1 MFANRGGSNMN
12 RLSKRHNLELN
23 YVFDHGTLLQIDK
36 SHEVINRWSIS
47 SVPPEVVI
55 DALATLHDDDALPD
69 YLLTHSERL
78 SFLVDL
84 LTCGTALQL
93 RRTQHFK
100 QRIARRVSY
109 RAQSYLI
116 DALSNSMDLYE
127 EDQFVEWLT
136 KHSDMS
142 PDAIAKIYQSYWLLD
157 PLERDGYN
165 DGEWLRWLEQTID
178 LR

>member
-1 MFANRGGSNMN
+1 MT

-23 YVFDHGTLLQIDK
+23 YVFDHGTLLQIGK
-36 SHEVINRWSIS
+36 SHEVITRWSIS
-47 SVPPEVVI
+47 SAPPEVVI
-55 DALATLHDDDALPD
+55 DAIATLSDDDAVPD

-93 RRTQHFK
+93 RRTQHSK

-116 DALSNSMDLYE
+116 DALTNSMDLYDE
-127 EDQFVEWLT
+127 GQFVEWLT
-136 KHSDMS
+136 TQTELS
-142 PDAIAKIYQSYWLLD
+142 PDTLAKIYQSYWLLD

-165 DGEWLRWLEQTID
+165 DDHWCRWLEQTID
-178 LR
+178 RP

>member
-1 MFANRGGSNMN
+1 MN
-12 RLSKRHNLELN
+12 RLSKDHNPEIN
-23 YVFDHGTLLQIDK
+23 YVFEHGTLLQINK

-55 DALATLHDDDALPD
+55 DAIATLSDDDAVPD

-78 SFLVDL
+78 SFFVDL

-93 RRTQHFK
+93 RKTQHSK

-116 DALSNSMDLYE
+116 DALSNSMDLYD

-136 KHSDMS
+136 THTDLS
-142 PDAIAKIYQSYWLLD
+142 PEGLGKIYQSYWLLD
-157 PLERDGYN
+157 PLERDDYH
-165 DGEWLRWLEQTID
+165 DDEWCVWIRDRIEPAS
-178 LR
+178 R